1 MRKQIERVNTIT
13 TYRRKRIRDR
23 STNKIKG
30 IEI

>member
-1 MRKQIERVNTIT
+1 MWKQIKSESAITI
-13 TYRRKRIRDR
+13 YRRKRIRNR

>member
-1 MRKQIERVNTIT
+1 MRKQMKSERAIA

-23 STNKIKG
+23 SIDKSKD

>member
-1 MRKQIERVNTIT
+1 MWKQMKSESAIT

-23 STNKIKG
+23 SIDKSKD

>member
-1 MRKQIERVNTIT
+1 MWKQKKSESAIT
-13 TYRRKRIRDR
+13 TYRRKGIRDR

>member
-1 MRKQIERVNTIT
+1 MGKQIERVKAIT

-23 STNKIKG
+23 GTNKIKG